1 MLLTLLFL
9 LLNGLKRN
17 NGVIDDMF
25 ALIKSMC
32 NQKQKAFTLVEILV
46 VISVIAL
53 LMAILVP
60 ALAAARSRTQ
70 TLVCKS
76 NLRQLLIASTG
87 YAIEN
92 DGFYVPA
99 ASDMWDS
106 AGSQR
111 WHGVRDALDEPFDAG
126 RGPLVGYLADGRV
139 KECPAKVDF
148 VKGQDWKTNFEQGC
162 GGYGYNM
169 TYIGSRIWQY
179 GINGTQDWKEAYTR
193 TTRMT
198 EIAAPGETL
207 MFGDTAMAN
216 DGRSLLEYS
225 FAEPPFAVSN
235 GQVVTSFYMSPSI
248 HFRHRGRANV
258 AWADGHIEPREMAK
272 LDNKNV
278 YGVDSAD
285 MKLGWFEPINNTPF
299 DLE

>member
-1 MLLTLLFL
+1 
-9 LLNGLKRN
+9 
-17 NGVIDDMF
+17 MF

-32 NQKQKAFTLVEILV
+32 NQKQKTFTLIEILI

-60 ALAAARSRTQ
+60 ALTAARSRTQ
-70 TLVCKS
+70 GLVCKS
-76 NLRQLLIASTG
+76 NLRQLLIASIG
-87 YAIEN
+87 YATEN

-106 AGSQR
+106 AGLHR
-111 WHGVRDALDEPFDAG
+111 WHGVRNALNEPFDAS

-139 KECPAKVDF
+139 KECPAKVGF
-148 VKGQDWKTNFEQGC
+148 VKGRDWNVNFEQGC

-179 GINGTQDWKEAYTR
+179 GINGAQAWKDVYAR
-193 TTRMT
+193 TTCMT
-198 EIAAPGETL
+198 EIAGPGETL
-207 MFGDTAMAN
+207 MFADTAMAN
-216 DGRSLLEYS
+216 DGISLIEYS

-235 GQVVTSFYMSPSI
+235 GQTVTSFYMSPSI

-258 AWADGHIEPREMAK
+258 AWADGHIEPRRMAK
-272 LDNKNV
+272 LDNNNV